1 MSIQHDVT
9 QHDHEFISY
18 NCNSAV
24 VHDLRC
30 NCDLL
35 YQKKTLFLN
44 YTEKL
49 KDRSF
54 GHIADHLKSLKQ
66 PIKTKYSF

>member
-35 YQKKTLFLN
+35 YQKKTLFF
-44 YTEKL
+44 KL
-49 KDRSF
+49 HRKVEGQKLWS
-54 GHIADHLKSLKQ
+54 HS
-66 PIKTKYSF
+66 